1 MIRFATQYRAV
12 RPSLRRTFITPPFE
26 SDLTEV
32 DADDFNLA
40 DFQHIDPTKIKP
52 TEQNADG
59 FHSSLSQVAEVKKPL
74 VIVSKLNDPY
84 INLALE
90 DYIFTKMPL
99 PNHKLHNYNRLMFY
113 TNTPCVVIGKNQ
125 NPWKEAN
132 LPLLNSLHIP
142 LVRRNSGGGTV
153 VHDMGNV
160 NFSYMTTKEAFD
172 RLKFANIVVEAV
184 NKHASSP
191 VQLEVNERGDIVTK
205 SIDGINYKV
214 SGSAYKLAKGRSYH
228 HGTMLLNL
236 RLDILGQLL
245 SRDESKLGKVDAMS
259 SIPSVKSK
267 VKNVEIPSDVFRQVV
282 TNAFKSY
289 SGEEPEVFEITKG
302 TELPSEVSELATHLT
317 TREWVY
323 GNTPKFT
330 HELRSEE
337 YGFTVKFE
345 MDRKT
350 VVSSVILQFDAA
362 VSETEEK
369 VIRDSFQY
377 LALMAKKGVLKYSG
391 SEVAGFVTHDE
402 ISDWLGMAIDG
413 TT

>member
-1 MIRFATQYRAV
+1 
-12 RPSLRRTFITPPFE
+12 
-26 SDLTEV
+26 
-32 DADDFNLA
+32 
-40 DFQHIDPTKIKP
+40 
-52 TEQNADG
+52 
-59 FHSSLSQVAEVKKPL
+59 
-74 VIVSKLNDPY
+74 
-84 INLALE
+84 
-90 DYIFTKMPL
+90 
-99 PNHKLHNYNRLMFY
+99 MFY

-172 RLKFANIVVEAV
+172 RHKFAHIVAEAV
-184 NKHASSP
+184 NNHANP
-191 VQLEVNERGDIVTK
+191 LVPLEVNKRGDIVTK
-205 SIDGINYKV
+205 SINGINYKV

-259 SIPSVKSK
+259 SIPSVKAK
-267 VKNVEIPSDVFRQVV
+267 VKNVEILSDVFRKVV
-282 TNAFKSY
+282 INAFKSS
-289 SGEEPEVFEITKG
+289 SGEEPEIFEITKE
-302 TELPSEVSELATHLT
+302 TELPSEVSELATQLT

-330 HELRSEE
+330 HELRSEK
-337 YGFTVKFE
+337 YGFTVRFE

-350 VVSSVILQFDAA
+350 VVSKVILQFDAS
-362 VSETEEK
+362 VSEIDETA
-369 VIRDSFQY
+369 IRDSFQY
-377 LALMAKKGVLKYSG
+377 LELMVKKGTLKYSG

>member
-1 MIRFATQYRAV
+1 MIRFATQCRAV
-12 RPSLRRTFITPPFE
+12 GPYLRRTFITPPFE

-40 DFQHIDPTKIKP
+40 DFQHIDPTKI
-52 TEQNADG
+52 TEKKDTG
-59 FHSSLSQVAEVKKPL
+59 DILSQIEVKKPL
-74 VIVSKLNDPY
+74 VVVSRLNDPY
-84 INLALE
+84 INLAWE

-99 PNHKLHNYNRLMFY
+99 PNHKLHNYDRLMFY

-172 RLKFANIVVEAV
+172 RHKFANIVAEAV
-184 NKHASSP
+184 NNHANP
-191 VQLEVNERGDIVTK
+191 LVPLEVNKRGDIVTK
-205 SIDGINYKV
+205 SINGINYKV

-259 SIPSVKSK
+259 SIPSVKAK
-267 VKNVEIPSDVFRQVV
+267 VKNVEILSDAFRQVV
-282 TNAFKSY
+282 INAFKSS
-289 SGEEPEVFEITKG
+289 SGEEPEIFEITKE
-302 TELPSEVSELATHLT
+302 TELPSEVSELATQLT

-330 HELRSEE
+330 HELRSEK
-337 YGFTVKFE
+337 YGFTVRFE

-350 VVSSVILQFDAA
+350 VVSKVILQFDAS
-362 VSETEEK
+362 VSEIDETA
-369 VIRDSFQY
+369 IRDSFQY
-377 LALMAKKGVLKYSG
+377 LELMVKKGTLKYSG

>member
-1 MIRFATQYRAV
+1 
-12 RPSLRRTFITPPFE
+12 
-26 SDLTEV
+26 
-32 DADDFNLA
+32 
-40 DFQHIDPTKIKP
+40 
-52 TEQNADG
+52 
-59 FHSSLSQVAEVKKPL
+59 
-74 VIVSKLNDPY
+74 
-84 INLALE
+84 
-90 DYIFTKMPL
+90 
-99 PNHKLHNYNRLMFY
+99 
-113 TNTPCVVIGKNQ
+113 
-125 NPWKEAN
+125 
-132 LPLLNSLHIP
+132 
-142 LVRRNSGGGTV
+142 
-153 VHDMGNV
+153 MGNV

>member
-1 MIRFATQYRAV
+1 MCEPR
-12 RPSLRRTFITPPFE
+12 
-26 SDLTEV
+26 
-32 DADDFNLA
+32 
-40 DFQHIDPTKIKP
+40 
-52 TEQNADG
+52 
-59 FHSSLSQVAEVKKPL
+59 
-74 VIVSKLNDPY
+74 
-84 INLALE
+84 LE
-90 DYIFTKMPL
+90 
-99 PNHKLHNYNRLMFY
+99 
-113 TNTPCVVIGKNQ
+113 
-125 NPWKEAN
+125 
-132 LPLLNSLHIP
+132 
-142 LVRRNSGGGTV
+142 
-153 VHDMGNV
+153 
-160 NFSYMTTKEAFD
+160 
-172 RLKFANIVVEAV
+172 
-184 NKHASSP
+184 
-191 VQLEVNERGDIVTK
+191 